1 MKFILGIFFP
11 QNHLSEGQLCI
22 QQIVRKTIFL
32 RENCPVGGGVGGG
45 GDCSGE
51 TFFWKSS
58 EGRLSGIEYFC
69 TGY

>member
-22 QQIVRKTIFL
+22 QQIVRKTIFP
-32 RENCPVGGGVGGG
+32 RENCPGG
-45 GDCSGE
+45 GDCLGE
-51 TFFWKSS
+51 IFFGKSS